1 MADRYIRV
9 GRQTISDK
17 ELREFL
23 MKGSPLPRKTAVERA
38 EVLAG
43 IMDKI
48 VHQNNMT
55 RCSLAKMRRILRS
68 IWSRHLEWAESMI
81 EERIKFAS
89 QFVPYNADEE
99 DPSPNELRICLPE
112 MITAKFYWRDGVQ
125 NV

>member
-1 MADRYIRV
+1 
-9 GRQTISDK
+9 
-17 ELREFL
+17 

-48 VHQNNMT
+48 VHQSIT
-55 RCSLAKMRRILRS
+55 RCSLARMRRILRS

-89 QFVPYNADEE
+89 QFVPYSIDEE
-99 DPSPNELRICLPE
+99 DPSPNELRVCLPE
-112 MITAKFYWRDGVQ
+112 MITAMFNGIIR
-125 NV
+125 NVNARLL